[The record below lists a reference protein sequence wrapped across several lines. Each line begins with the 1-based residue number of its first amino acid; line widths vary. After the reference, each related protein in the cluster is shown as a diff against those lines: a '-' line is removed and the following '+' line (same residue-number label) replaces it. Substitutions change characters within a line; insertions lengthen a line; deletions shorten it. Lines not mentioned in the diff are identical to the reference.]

1 MDTDSFYYISSRLRR
16 QDLGIAFTLTFMDG
30 LPVKPDADAA
40 CQKLPLQKQT
50 LHCSLTLHATK

>member
-16 QDLGIAFTLTFMDG
+16 QDLGIAFTLTFMDS

-40 CQKLPLQKQT
+40 CHSQVL
-50 LHCSLTLHATK
+50 